1 MTENQLPTGGERPT
15 GDRDVGARESGP
27 EHRDDRIDPTADG
40 LDVAR
45 IEHEIEGWGGSS
57 MPSYDEHELTPQ
69 QVETLQDRPEP
80 IGGGET
86 GRALHG
92 DQGNADPI
100 WQADAPETRE
110 PDTSLG
116 RRGHRGQGSAEAPP
130 EP

>member
-45 IEHEIEGWGGSS
+45 IEHEIEGWGGAT

-69 QVETLQDRPEP
+69 QGENLQDPPQP
-80 IGGGET
+80 IGGGGARGPPH
-86 GRALHG
+86 GRPG
-92 DQGNADPI
+92 K
-100 WQADAPETRE
+100 
-110 PDTSLG
+110 
-116 RRGHRGQGSAEAPP
+116 RGPRGQGGPP
-130 EP
+130 